1 MQSDEESAATFCRM
15 QISHEDGRA
24 TCSPIGH
31 RDDSQNDG
39 SFVAGCRGRTPTSG
53 IASSCRQKRNYQ
65 WRINN
70 EKHRVSGEAAWH
82 ALRGL
87 SSTLAE
93 PLALSSLPLHPS
105 QLGPSLRDIL
115 KKDIIKRGRI
125 VVSVIKDKLGNILEG
140 KIPQEIADEL
150 GYKNIPTITLAGLS
164 DQEKQEVRVIF
175 NLARRQMTRE
185 QIRGLN
191 GN

>member
-1 MQSDEESAATFCRM
+1 MIHGQRSWANHPVRNFADLGDE
-15 QISHEDGRA
+15 
-24 TCSPIGH
+24 SPG
-31 RDDSQNDG
+31 
-39 SFVAGCRGRTPTSG
+39 
-53 IASSCRQKRNYQ
+53 K
-65 WRINN
+65 
-70 EKHRVSGEAAWH
+70 
-82 ALRGL
+82 LRGTPFGDSL
-87 SSTLAE
+87 RPLAE
-93 PLALSSLPLHPS
+93 FLALSSLPLHPS

-125 VVSVIKDKLGNILEG
+125 VVPMIKDKLGNILEG

-164 DQEKQEVRVIF
+164 DQEKREVRVIF
-175 NLARRQMTRE
+175 NLVWRQMTRE